1 MYTASVNPGE
11 TGVDWA
17 LASASKG
24 QVQHGWLQIQKVA
37 LLKAGGPWVA
47 S

>member
-1 MYTASVNPGE
+1 MCTASVNPGK
-11 TGVDWA
+11 TGVEWA

-24 QVQHGWLQIQKVA
+24 QVQYGWLQIQKVA
-37 LLKAGGPWVA
+37 LLKYGGPWVA